1 WVPDTRLGV
10 FDVAVRPGALAGCT
24 TSRDALAALR
34 RIAAVAGRA
43 AEVRLLPDASVG
55 DEPAAAVT
63 AAVAPLVREPRVSA
77 DRVSEALHGEILAVL
92 ERRDDAWLRVRAGD
106 GYHAWIHSGYVALGT
121 AAWAD
126 DWAGRA
132 TLRSLGAELR
142 CEGARFRLALGA
154 RAAPLRGGHV
164 ETTDGRGWDIAA
176 GAVRPE
182 AELRVEARL
191 VAAPEWAL
199 RWFSSAPYL
208 WGGRTAWGVD
218 CSGLVQ
224 ATYAARGVALPRDSD
239 MQSTAGREVPLSA
252 TGGGYQAGD
261 LLDETGTAG
270 PIETYRFDGK
280 TDPQI
285 VRELLA
291 LAGHPGAADE
301 ACIAAVCRR
310 YVELLSAELAKPAR
324 ATRLMVGIV
333 ELLAALE
340 PHERAS
346 RACVGLLTGN
356 LAPGAALKLQS
367 AGLDPARFR
376 VGAFGSDSHRRADL
390 PAVAARRAAALTG
403 RAFLG
408 EDVVLVGDTPE
419 DVACGR
425 PIGARALA
433 VATGFYDVAALRA
446 AGAARVFAT
455 LADTH
460 AVLDAIF

>member
-1 WVPDTRLGV
+1 MSDHLERDVSDVARKWVPDTRLGV

-154 RAAPLRGGHV
+154 RAARLRGGHV

-199 RWFSSAPYL
+199 RWFSGAPYL

-261 LLDETGTAG
+261 LLCFADGHRISHVALWSGAG
-270 PIETYRFDGK
+270 R
-280 TDPQI
+280 I
-285 VRELLA
+285 VHSA
-291 LAGHPGAADE
+291 L
-301 ACIAAVCRR
+301 
-310 YVELLSAELAKPAR
+310 
-324 ATRLMVGIV
+324 
-333 ELLAALE
+333 
-340 PHERAS
+340 S
-346 RACVGLLTGN
+346 RGGVT
-356 LAPGAALKLQS
+356 
-367 AGLDPARFR
+367 
-376 VGAFGSDSHRRADL
+376 SDDL
-390 PAVAARRAAALTG
+390 FA
-403 RAFLG
+403 
-408 EDVVLVGDTPE
+408 DTPTAKRLRE
-419 DVACGR
+419 YLVAVRRLG
-425 PIGARALA
+425 G
-433 VATGFYDVAALRA
+433 
-446 AGAARVFAT
+446 
-455 LADTH
+455 
-460 AVLDAIF
+460 

>member
-1 WVPDTRLGV
+1 MSDHLERDVSDVARKWVPDTRLGV
-10 FDVAVRPGALAGCT
+10 FDVALRPGALAGCT

-142 CEGARFRLALGA
+142 CEDARFRLALGA

-199 RWFSSAPYL
+199 RWFSGAPYL

-261 LLDETGTAG
+261 LLCFADGHRISHVALWSGAG
-270 PIETYRFDGK
+270 R
-280 TDPQI
+280 I
-285 VRELLA
+285 VHSA
-291 LAGHPGAADE
+291 L
-301 ACIAAVCRR
+301 
-310 YVELLSAELAKPAR
+310 
-324 ATRLMVGIV
+324 
-333 ELLAALE
+333 
-340 PHERAS
+340 S
-346 RACVGLLTGN
+346 RGGVT
-356 LAPGAALKLQS
+356 
-367 AGLDPARFR
+367 
-376 VGAFGSDSHRRADL
+376 SDDL
-390 PAVAARRAAALTG
+390 FA
-403 RAFLG
+403 
-408 EDVVLVGDTPE
+408 DTPTAKRLRE
-419 DVACGR
+419 YLVAVRRLG
-425 PIGARALA
+425 G
-433 VATGFYDVAALRA
+433 
-446 AGAARVFAT
+446 
-455 LADTH
+455 
-460 AVLDAIF
+460 

>member
-1 WVPDTRLGV
+1 MSDHLERDVSDVARKWVPDTRLGV

-34 RIAAVAGRA
+34 HIAAVAGRA

-142 CEGARFRLALGA
+142 CEDARFRLALGA
-154 RAAPLRGGHV
+154 RAARLRGGHV

-199 RWFSSAPYL
+199 RWFSGAPYL

-261 LLDETGTAG
+261 LLCFADGHRISHVALWSGAG
-270 PIETYRFDGK
+270 R
-280 TDPQI
+280 I
-285 VRELLA
+285 VHSA
-291 LAGHPGAADE
+291 L
-301 ACIAAVCRR
+301 
-310 YVELLSAELAKPAR
+310 
-324 ATRLMVGIV
+324 
-333 ELLAALE
+333 
-340 PHERAS
+340 S
-346 RACVGLLTGN
+346 RGGVT
-356 LAPGAALKLQS
+356 
-367 AGLDPARFR
+367 
-376 VGAFGSDSHRRADL
+376 SDDL
-390 PAVAARRAAALTG
+390 FA
-403 RAFLG
+403 
-408 EDVVLVGDTPE
+408 DTPTAKRLRE
-419 DVACGR
+419 YLVAVRRLG
-425 PIGARALA
+425 G
-433 VATGFYDVAALRA
+433 
-446 AGAARVFAT
+446 
-455 LADTH
+455 
-460 AVLDAIF
+460 

>member
-1 WVPDTRLGV
+1 M
-10 FDVAVRPGALAGCT
+10 
-24 TSRDALAALR
+24 
-34 RIAAVAGRA
+34 
-43 AEVRLLPDASVG
+43 
-55 DEPAAAVT
+55 
-63 AAVAPLVREPRVSA
+63 
-77 DRVSEALHGEILAVL
+77 SEALHGEILAVL

-142 CEGARFRLALGA
+142 CEDARFRLALGA

-199 RWFSSAPYL
+199 RWFSGAPYL

-261 LLDETGTAG
+261 LLCFADGHRISHVALWSGAG
-270 PIETYRFDGK
+270 R
-280 TDPQI
+280 I
-285 VRELLA
+285 VHSA
-291 LAGHPGAADE
+291 L
-301 ACIAAVCRR
+301 
-310 YVELLSAELAKPAR
+310 
-324 ATRLMVGIV
+324 
-333 ELLAALE
+333 
-340 PHERAS
+340 S
-346 RACVGLLTGN
+346 RGGVT
-356 LAPGAALKLQS
+356 
-367 AGLDPARFR
+367 
-376 VGAFGSDSHRRADL
+376 SDDL
-390 PAVAARRAAALTG
+390 FA
-403 RAFLG
+403 
-408 EDVVLVGDTPE
+408 DTPTAKRLRE
-419 DVACGR
+419 YLVAVRRLG
-425 PIGARALA
+425 G
-433 VATGFYDVAALRA
+433 
-446 AGAARVFAT
+446 
-455 LADTH
+455 
-460 AVLDAIF
+460 

>member
-1 WVPDTRLGV
+1 MSDHLERDVSDVARKWVPDTRLGV
-10 FDVAVRPGALAGCT
+10 RDVAVRPGALAGCT

-142 CEGARFRLALGA
+142 CEDARFRLALGA

-199 RWFSSAPYL
+199 RWFSGAPYL

-261 LLDETGTAG
+261 LLCFADGHRISHVALWSGAG
-270 PIETYRFDGK
+270 R
-280 TDPQI
+280 I
-285 VRELLA
+285 VHSA
-291 LAGHPGAADE
+291 L
-301 ACIAAVCRR
+301 
-310 YVELLSAELAKPAR
+310 
-324 ATRLMVGIV
+324 
-333 ELLAALE
+333 
-340 PHERAS
+340 S
-346 RACVGLLTGN
+346 RGGVT
-356 LAPGAALKLQS
+356 
-367 AGLDPARFR
+367 
-376 VGAFGSDSHRRADL
+376 SDDL
-390 PAVAARRAAALTG
+390 FA
-403 RAFLG
+403 
-408 EDVVLVGDTPE
+408 DTPTAKRLRE
-419 DVACGR
+419 YLVAVRRLG
-425 PIGARALA
+425 G
-433 VATGFYDVAALRA
+433 
-446 AGAARVFAT
+446 
-455 LADTH
+455 
-460 AVLDAIF
+460 

>member
-1 WVPDTRLGV
+1 MSDHLERDVSDVARKWVPDTRLGV

-199 RWFSSAPYL
+199 RWFSGAPYL

-261 LLDETGTAG
+261 LLCFADGHRISHVALWSGAG
-270 PIETYRFDGK
+270 R
-280 TDPQI
+280 I
-285 VRELLA
+285 VHSA
-291 LAGHPGAADE
+291 L
-301 ACIAAVCRR
+301 
-310 YVELLSAELAKPAR
+310 
-324 ATRLMVGIV
+324 
-333 ELLAALE
+333 
-340 PHERAS
+340 S
-346 RACVGLLTGN
+346 RGGVT
-356 LAPGAALKLQS
+356 
-367 AGLDPARFR
+367 
-376 VGAFGSDSHRRADL
+376 SDDL
-390 PAVAARRAAALTG
+390 FA
-403 RAFLG
+403 
-408 EDVVLVGDTPE
+408 DTPTAKRLRE
-419 DVACGR
+419 YLVAVRRLG
-425 PIGARALA
+425 G
-433 VATGFYDVAALRA
+433 
-446 AGAARVFAT
+446 
-455 LADTH
+455 
-460 AVLDAIF
+460 